1 MSLTTAK
8 TQFISD
14 LLEMFETES
23 QKKDNPSDSRQAIA
37 EKLANAVDKFVRSG
51 DVNVTVATTGTAA
64 AQTGTGTGKMT

>member
-1 MSLTTAK
+1 MSLTSAK
-8 TQFISD
+8 TQFVID
-14 LLEMFETES
+14 LVEIFDTES
-23 QKKDNPSDSRQAIA
+23 EKKDNPAASRQAIA